1 MRTEIG
7 GLRPSPTKLIA
18 WHEYSPAWA
27 SVSTL
32 NVNVF
37 EAINVPPAT
46 SCANRLSCKT
56 LESHLVTALGEK
68 FDPSY
73 LVIPNDGGRWRVAVH
88 VAHQFQV
95 VALPQRVQN
104 VAGCQIDRHHRP
116 V

>member
-1 MRTEIG
+1 MHFMRTEIG

-37 EAINVPPAT
+37 EDINVPPAT

-56 LESHLVTALGEK
+56 SVSLALRGGE
-68 FDPSY
+68 
-73 LVIPNDGGRWRVAVH
+73 I
-88 VAHQFQV
+88 
-95 VALPQRVQN
+95 
-104 VAGCQIDRHHRP
+104 
-116 V
+116 